1 MSGWKWSLAGSRS
14 SFASINEPSLFEA
27 LLGSQSPWIA
37 HQDCWIFKVIGSK
50 CWPLISRYQARASE
64 ETHICVAHLH
74 GLSAQQQEISSFMF
88 DMNTWRRKGM
98 NNSRASAFSV
108 KVACDI

>member
-14 SFASINEPSLFEA
+14 SFASINEPSWFEA
-27 LLGSQSPWIA
+27 LLGYQSPWTA

-50 CWPLISRYQARASE
+50 CWPLISRYKASASE

-74 GLSAQQQEISSFMF
+74 DSSAQQQEISSFMF